1 MLFSRLFQRKF
12 VFLHIIQTTITMGSF
27 SFQEFAGD
35 ANKVLGAI
43 REYAVSAGRTTTKMM
58 LELYYV
64 MVDKNTTN
72 TDKLLIGA
80 ALAYQVLPKDLLPKS
95 KFGLLG
101 YFDNAAAL
109 YFAYKKVKGAVTP
122 EIEAKVEATLDNWFG
137 EK

>member
-1 MLFSRLFQRKF
+1 
-12 VFLHIIQTTITMGSF
+12 MGGF

-43 REYAVSAGRTTTKMM
+43 REYAVRAGRTTTKMM

-109 YFAYKKVKGAVTP
+109 YFAYKKVKSAVTP

-137 EK
+137 DK